1 MMRRVQS
8 FVLPLVDPAFWRA
21 RMAVREA
28 RAFDRRYVTDTVRRL
43 PVDAMQDVPAEF
55 AAHAVHYEAS
65 AIPKF
70 RRAMRAVRRTLGPRV
85 AAFSFVDIGSGKGL
99 VVMLAARLPFR
110 EVVGVEMAPEL
121 HETAEHNCVR
131 FRAAQQ
137 QRLAPIRL
145 VQGDALRCD
154 LPAGDLVVYLYNP
167 FDALIL
173 GRFLERL
180 EEVAADGREI
190 LIVYVN
196 PLHRARLDAMDR
208 YRSISEDRAFCVFR
222 RAGAA
227 TAAAVPAPRSA
238 LS

>member
-8 FVLPLVDPAFWRA
+8 LVLPLVDPAFWRA

-28 RAFDRRYVTDTVRRL
+28 RAFDRRYATDTVRRL
-43 PVDAMQDVPAEF
+43 PVDAMRDVPGEL

-70 RRAMRAVRRTLGPRV
+70 RRAMRAVQRTLGARV
-85 AAFSFVDIGSGKGL
+85 AEFSFVDVGSGKGL

-131 FRAAQQ
+131 FRAAQP
-137 QRLAPIRL
+137 RLAPIRL

-167 FDALIL
+167 FDAVIL

-180 EEVAADGREI
+180 EELAADGREI

-196 PLHRARLDAMDR
+196 PLHRACLDAADR
-208 YRSISEDRAFCVFR
+208 YESISEDRAFCVFR
-222 RAGAA
+222 RVGAG
-227 TAAAVPAPRSA
+227 TAAAVRTPRSA